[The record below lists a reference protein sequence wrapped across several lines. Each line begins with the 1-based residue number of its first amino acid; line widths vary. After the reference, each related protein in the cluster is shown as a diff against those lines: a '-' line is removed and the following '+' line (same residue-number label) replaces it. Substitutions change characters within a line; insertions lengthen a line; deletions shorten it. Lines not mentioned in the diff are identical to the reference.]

1 MAKFNVTVNI
11 DYLDEDGNLDDSICE
26 QIVGAVVSN
35 VSDRV
40 TEKVAKKAEE
50 AFNGQISALEE
61 TISKKLNAIM
71 EDFFNTPKDITDQWG
86 DVVEKGVTIQEKLKK
101 ACDQFLSQPLD
112 KNGNPTNGSAYSTAY
127 KTRVDYLVAKA
138 VDGDMN
144 WAIQKAV
151 KEVTDSL
158 KNKISD
164 EIKKQMGEKLA
175 DVVGLKNMLK

>member
-40 TEKVAKKAEE
+40 IEKVEKKAEE
-50 AFNGQISALEE
+50 AFNGQISALEK

-86 DVVEKGVTIQEKLKK
+86 DVVEKGVTIKEKLKK
-101 ACDQFLSQPLD
+101 ACDQFMSQPID
-112 KNGNPTNGSAYSTAY
+112 KNGNPTNSSYAIAY

-138 VDGDMN
+138 VDHDMDF
-144 WAIQKAV
+144 AIQKAV
-151 KEVTDSL
+151 KEVTDNL